1 MVVFVAQ
8 GALIGALGG
17 VMGAA
22 AGYGV
27 LLLLPAREAFGPAQ
41 SGLPI
46 DVAQGAYGLAIA
58 LTTLGA
64 ILASI
69 LPARSAA
76 RLDPVTAIGQ

>member
-1 MVVFVAQ
+1 M
-8 GALIGALGG
+8 GG
-17 VMGAA
+17 LFGAA

-27 LLLLPAREAFGPAQ
+27 LLALPSRDSFGPGQ

-46 DVAQGAYGLAIA
+46 DITQGAYGLAIW

-69 LPARSAA
+69 LPARAAA